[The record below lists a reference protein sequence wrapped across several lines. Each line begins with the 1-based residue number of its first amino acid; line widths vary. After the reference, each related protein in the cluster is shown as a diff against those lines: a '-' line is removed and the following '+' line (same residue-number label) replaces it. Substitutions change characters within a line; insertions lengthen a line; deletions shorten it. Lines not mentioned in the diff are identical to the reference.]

1 MHRAVEFARQYTE
14 ISEDDVNIIMHCRK
28 CLLFSGND
36 QWVKKDGNEMFDVT
50 MGSFDGA
57 EVCEL
62 VGLYLLSKI
71 ANVPGIES
79 VGLYRDDGL
88 SCIRS
93 TSGRILDRLR
103 KDLSDLFKAE
113 GLSITCETNLR
124 ITDFLDVTFNMDT
137 GKFYP
142 YRKPNSEALYIN
154 TKSNHPQTIKKQLP
168 AMISNRLSDLS
179 CDEQVFNQAKDGY
192 ETSLR
197 NSGYDTHLKFEPK
210 NERRRRHT
218 RKRKVI
224 WYNPPYSSHVRT
236 DIGRKFLRMVD
247 RHFPRGHR
255 YAKIFNRNTLK
266 LSYSCMPNMA
276 TVIKNHNNSV
286 LKSAAT
292 NTNNGCNCTNKPAC
306 PLNGECLTPCI
317 TYAATVTIGSTE
329 KIYYGSTQGPFK
341 TRFNRHNFSFR
352 HRENKT
358 DTRLSELVWDLTD
371 QGKAFSIKWSVVSK
385 SHPYVCG
392 SNRCDLCLTEKLII
406 ARSNHPGMLNKR
418 SELMSKCRHRN
429 KFLLASVK

>member
-1 MHRAVEFARQYTE
+1 
-14 ISEDDVNIIMHCRK
+14 
-28 CLLFSGND
+28 
-36 QWVKKDGNEMFDVT
+36 
-50 MGSFDGA
+50 
-57 EVCEL
+57 
-62 VGLYLLSKI
+62 
-71 ANVPGIES
+71 
-79 VGLYRDDGL
+79 
-88 SCIRS
+88 
-93 TSGRILDRLR
+93 
-103 KDLSDLFKAE
+103 
-113 GLSITCETNLR
+113 
-124 ITDFLDVTFNMDT
+124 
-137 GKFYP
+137 
-142 YRKPNSEALYIN
+142 
-154 TKSNHPQTIKKQLP
+154 
-168 AMISNRLSDLS
+168 
-179 CDEQVFNQAKDGY
+179 
-192 ETSLR
+192 
-197 NSGYDTHLKFEPK
+197 
-210 NERRRRHT
+210 
-218 RKRKVI
+218 
-224 WYNPPYSSHVRT
+224 
-236 DIGRKFLRMVD
+236 MVD

-306 PLNGECLTPCI
+306 PLNGECLTPCV